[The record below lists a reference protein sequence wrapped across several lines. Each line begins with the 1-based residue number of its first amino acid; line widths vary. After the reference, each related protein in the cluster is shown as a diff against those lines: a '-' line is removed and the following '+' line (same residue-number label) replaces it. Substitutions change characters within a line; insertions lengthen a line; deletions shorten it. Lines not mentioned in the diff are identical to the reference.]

1 MIDNN
6 DNHAYLTF
14 GRALAAQAR
23 RVIAHYGRDFK
34 VSAKP
39 DGSFVSE
46 VDVAVERALRE
57 SIAARFPAHAVQGE
71 ELPATQTGA
80 EFTWLIDP
88 IDGTDNFVH
97 GVPTYGC
104 IIGLHRGDEPVM
116 GVIDHPAL
124 NLCYSAARGLG
135 AFCNERRIRV
145 DDFAH
150 VTGGEPIVA
159 LAAPANFLKTGELGL
174 LERVQQLFPNT
185 RGYRD
190 CFAHTRVA
198 QGSVAAMAEVN
209 VSAWDLA
216 ATQVLIEEAGGVF
229 IPVATPNGRA
239 GYVNAVFGDAA
250 IVRRLAALL
259 QD

>member
-1 MIDNN
+1 MIDSNEYS
-6 DNHAYLTF
+6 DYLTF
-14 GRALAAQAR
+14 GRTLAAQAR
-23 RVIAHYGRDFK
+23 RVIAHYGREFK

-57 SIAARFPAHAVQGE
+57 SISARYPTHAIRGE
-71 ELPATQTGA
+71 EMPATQVGA
-80 EFTWLIDP
+80 EYAWLLDP

-97 GVPTYGC
+97 GGPTYGC
-104 IIGLHRGDEPVM
+104 IIGLHRRDVPVM

-124 NLCYSAARGLG
+124 DLCYSAALGAG
-135 AFCNERRIRV
+135 AFCNDRRIRI
-145 DDFAH
+145 DDYRHIVA
-150 VTGGEPIVA
+150 GEPIVA

-198 QGSVAAMAEVN
+198 HGGAAAMVEVN

-229 IPVATPNGRA
+229 MAIKTPKARPE
-239 GYVNAVFGDAA
+239 YLSAVFGDPHIAS
-250 IVRRLAALL
+250 RLAALL
-259 QD
+259 QG

>member
-1 MIDNN
+1 MIDDHENL
-6 DNHAYLTF
+6 AYLTF
-14 GRALAAQAR
+14 GRALAEQAR
-23 RVIAHYGRDFK
+23 RVIAHYGREFK
-34 VSAKP
+34 VAAKP

-46 VDVAVERALRE
+46 VDVAIERALRE
-57 SIAARFPAHAVQGE
+57 HIGARFPTHAVHGE
-71 ELPATQTGA
+71 ELAATQAGA
-80 EFTWLIDP
+80 EFAWIIDP

-104 IIGLHRGDEPVM
+104 IIGLHRNGEPVM

-124 NLCYSAARGLG
+124 DLCYSAARGLG
-135 AFCNERRIRV
+135 AFCNGRRIRI

-190 CFAHTRVA
+190 CFAHTRVV
-198 QGSVAAMAEVN
+198 QGSAAAMAEVN

-229 IPVATPNGRA
+229 IKVETPKARP
-239 GYVNAVFGDAA
+239 GYLSAAFGESA
-250 IVRRLAALL
+250 IAQRLAALL
-259 QD
+259 QA

>member
-1 MIDNN
+1 MIDSNEYC
-6 DNHAYLTF
+6 DYLTF

-23 RVIAHYGRDFK
+23 RVIAHYGREFS
-34 VSAKP
+34 VNAKP

-57 SIAARFPAHAVQGE
+57 SIAARYPTHAIRGE
-71 ELPATQTGA
+71 EMPATQMGA
-80 EFTWLIDP
+80 EFSWLIDP

-97 GVPTYGC
+97 GNPTYGC
-104 IIGLHRGDEPVM
+104 IVGLHRRDVPVM

-124 NLCYSAARGLG
+124 DLCYSAARGAG
-135 AFCNERRIRV
+135 AFCNDRRIRI
-145 DDFAH
+145 DAYAH
-150 VTGGEPIVA
+150 IKGGEPIIA
-159 LAAPANFLKTGELGL
+159 LAAPANFLKTGELAL
-174 LERVQQLFPNT
+174 LERVQQVFPNT

-216 ATQVLIEEAGGVF
+216 ATQVLIEEAGGAF
-229 IPVATPNGRA
+229 IPIATPKARPE
-239 GYVNAVFGDAA
+239 YLSAVFGEPEITA
-250 IVRRLAALL
+250 RLAALL
-259 QD
+259 QA

>member
-6 DNHAYLTF
+6 DSLAYLTF

-23 RVIAHYGRDFK
+23 RVIAHYGRQFK
-34 VSAKP
+34 VSTKP

-46 VDVAVERALRE
+46 VDVAIERALRE
-57 SIAARFPAHAVQGE
+57 SIATRYPTHAIHGE
-71 ELPATQTGA
+71 ELPATRAGA

-104 IIGLHRGDEPVM
+104 MVGLHRGDEPVM

-124 NLCYSAARGLG
+124 DLCYSAARGAG
-135 AFCNERRIRV
+135 AFCNERRIRI

-150 VTGGEPIVA
+150 IRGGEPIVGF
-159 LAAPANFLKTGELGL
+159 AAPANFLKTGELGL
-174 LERVQQLFPNT
+174 LERAQQVFPNT

-190 CFAHTRVA
+190 CFAHSRVA
-198 QGSVAAMAEVN
+198 QGSAAAMVEVN
-209 VSAWDLA
+209 VSIWDLA
-216 ATQVLIEEAGGVF
+216 ATQVLIEEAGGAF
-229 IPVATPNGRA
+229 IPVKTPKARPE
-239 GYVNAVFGDAA
+239 YVSAVFGEGTIA
-250 IVRRLAALL
+250 RRLAALL
-259 QD
+259 QG

>member
-1 MIDNN
+1 MIDKNE
-6 DNHAYLTF
+6 NHAYLTF
-14 GRALAAQAR
+14 GRSLAAQAR
-23 RVIAHYGRDFK
+23 RVIAHYGREFT

-46 VDVAVERALRE
+46 VDVAIERALRE
-57 SIAARFPAHAVQGE
+57 SIAARYPAHAVRGE
-71 ELPATQTGA
+71 ELPPTQAGA

-104 IIGLHRGDEPVM
+104 IVGLYRGDEPIM

-124 NLCYSAARGLG
+124 NLCYSAARGAG
-135 AFCNERRIRV
+135 AFCNERLIRI

-150 VTGGEPIVA
+150 VAGGEAIVA
-159 LAAPANFLKTGELGL
+159 MAAPANFLKTGELGL
-174 LERVQQLFPNT
+174 LERMQQLFPNT

-198 QGSVAAMAEVN
+198 QGSAAAMAEVN

-229 IPVATPNGRA
+229 IPVITPKARPE
-239 GYVNAVFGDAA
+239 YLSAVFGEATIA
-250 IVRRLAALL
+250 RRLAALL
-259 QD
+259 QG